1 MHAAAKG
8 YLQAVRREFFALV
21 PEFMLLRAICKGQCV
36 WLSVGGKTAH
46 FMFLE
51 ILQAPTVAATDE
63 SMQALVVSK
72 ETIPGAEDINRYRR
86 DAGYA
91 ELQIIVVDLIADTQA
106 VQGGKVSSTALREQE
121 AARLRGQM
129 SV

>member
-1 MHAAAKG
+1 
-8 YLQAVRREFFALV
+8 
-21 PEFMLLRAICKGQCV
+21 
-36 WLSVGGKTAH
+36 
-46 FMFLE
+46 MFLE
-51 ILQAPTVAATDE
+51 NLQAPTVAATDE

-91 ELQIIVVDLIADTQA
+91 ELQVIVVDLIADTQA